1 MTRRELLIALGLA
14 VVAGPYAAAAQ
25 VPSRLSTVGML
36 WTHVPVT
43 DPDLDRYRECFREL
57 GYEEGRNLTLRVV
70 SAEGRLDQLPA
81 LANDLISRGVDVIIT
96 TNDVS
101 TRAAQRATTKIP
113 IVMVGLGSDPVSLG
127 FVDNL
132 RRPGGNITGTYS
144 LTFGL
149 ENKRLEILKQ
159 AMPQVSRV
167 AVLRHPPF
175 GENALPDL
183 RRAGEAL
190 NLKLEI
196 IEIGSADELKTAFQA
211 AKRKKVGAMLLMW
224 SPIFYLHRDRIAA
237 LAIEYKLPIVSSYGW
252 EVGAFMSY
260 GIDLKESQRR
270 SCYDADRLL
279 KGAKPSEL
287 PVEELSRLKLTVN
300 LRTAR
305 AMGITIPDSILA
317 RADEVVR

>member
-1 MTRRELLIALGLA
+1 
-14 VVAGPYAAAAQ
+14 
-25 VPSRLSTVGML
+25 ML

-43 DPDLDRYRECFREL
+43 DPDLDGYRECFREL
-57 GYEEGRNLTLRVV
+57 GYEEGRNLTLKVV
-70 SAEGRLDQLPA
+70 SAEGHLDRLPA
-81 LANDLISRGVDVIIT
+81 LANDLISQGADVIIT
-96 TNDVS
+96 TNDLS
-101 TRAAQRATTKIP
+101 TRAVQRATTKIP

-144 LTFGL
+144 LIFGL

-183 RRAGEAL
+183 QRAGKAL
-190 NLKLEI
+190 KLKLEV
-196 IEIGSADELKTAFQA
+196 IEIGSADELRTVFRA

-270 SCYDADRLL
+270 SCYYADRLL
-279 KGAKPSEL
+279 KGAKPGEL
-287 PVEELSRLKLTVN
+287 PVEELSTLKLSVN

-317 RADEVVR
+317 RADELVR

>member
-14 VVAGPYAAAAQ
+14 VVSGADAALAQ
-25 VPSRLSTVGML
+25 APSRLPTVGML
-36 WTHVPVT
+36 WSHVPAT
-43 DPDLDRYRECFREL
+43 DPNADLYREGFREL
-57 GYEEGRNLTLRVV
+57 GYEEGRNLILIVV

-81 LANDLISRGVDVIIT
+81 LANNLIRQGIDVIIT
-96 TNDVS
+96 TNDVT
-101 TRAAQRATTKIP
+101 TRAAQRETNKIP
-113 IVMVGLGSDPVSLG
+113 IVMVGLGSDPVRLG

-144 LTFGL
+144 LTSGL
-149 ENKRLEILKQ
+149 DNKRLEILKQ
-159 AMPQVSRV
+159 AMPDVSRV
-167 AVLRHPPF
+167 AVLRHSPF

-211 AKRKKVGAMLLMW
+211 AKRRKVGAILLMW

-237 LAIEYKLPIVSSYGW
+237 LAIEHKLPIVSSLAS
-252 EVGAFMSY
+252 EVGAFISY
-260 GIDLKESQRR
+260 GIDWKEGVKRA
-270 SCYDADRLL
+270 CHYADRLL
-279 KGAKPSEL
+279 KGAKPGEL
-287 PVEELSRLKLTVN
+287 PVEELSALKLTVN

-305 AMGITIPDSILA
+305 AMGIIIPDSILA

>member
-1 MTRRELLIALGLA
+1 MTRRELLIAFGLA
-14 VVAGPYAAAAQ
+14 FVGGPYAAVAQ
-25 VPSRLSTVGML
+25 APSRHPTVGML

-43 DPDLDRYRECFREL
+43 DPNLDLYREAFREL
-57 GYEEGRNLTLRVV
+57 GYEEGRNLTLRIV

-81 LANDLISRGVDVIIT
+81 LANDLIRQGVDVIMT
-96 TNDVS
+96 VNDIS
-101 TRAAQRATTKIP
+101 TRAAQRATTEIP

-132 RRPGGNITGTYS
+132 RRPGGNITGIYS
-144 LTFGL
+144 LLSGL
-149 ENKRLEILKQ
+149 ESKRLEILKQ

-183 RRAGEAL
+183 QRAGKAL
-190 NLKLEI
+190 KLKLEI

-224 SPIFYLHRDRIAA
+224 SPISYLHRDRIAS
-237 LAIEYKLPIVSSYGW
+237 LAIEYKLPIVSSLAL

-260 GIDLKESQRR
+260 GIDMKESVKRA
-270 SCYDADRLL
+270 CYYADRLL
-279 KGAKPSEL
+279 KGAKPGEL

-305 AMGITIPDSILA
+305 AMGIAIPDSILV

>member
-1 MTRRELLIALGLA
+1 MIRRQLLIAIGLA
-14 VVAGPYAAAAQ
+14 VVGGPYGAVAQ
-25 VPSRLSTVGML
+25 VPSRIPTVGML
-36 WTHVPVT
+36 WTHVPAT
-43 DPDLDRYRECFREL
+43 DPNLDLYREGFREL
-57 GYEEGRNLTLRVV
+57 GYEEGRNISLRVV
-70 SAEGRLDQLPA
+70 SAEGHLDRLPA
-81 LANDLISRGVDVIIT
+81 LANDLITQGADVIIA

-101 TRAAQRATTKIP
+101 TRAAQRATTKVP

-132 RRPGGNITGTYS
+132 RRPRGNITGTYS
-144 LTFGL
+144 LMSGL

-159 AMPQVSRV
+159 AIPHVSRV
-167 AVLRHPPF
+167 AVLWNSPF

-183 RRAGEAL
+183 RRAGKAL

-211 AKRKKVGAMLLMW
+211 AKRRKVAAMLLMF
-224 SPIFYLHRDRIAA
+224 SPIFYLHRYRIAA
-237 LAIEYKLPIVSSYGW
+237 LSIEYKLPIVSSFAS
-252 EVGAFMSY
+252 EDGAFLSY
-260 GIDLKESQRR
+260 GIDLKESAKRA
-270 SCYDADRLL
+270 CYYADRLL

-287 PVEELSRLKLTVN
+287 PVEELSTLKLTVN

-305 AMGITIPDSILA
+305 ALGITIPLSVLA